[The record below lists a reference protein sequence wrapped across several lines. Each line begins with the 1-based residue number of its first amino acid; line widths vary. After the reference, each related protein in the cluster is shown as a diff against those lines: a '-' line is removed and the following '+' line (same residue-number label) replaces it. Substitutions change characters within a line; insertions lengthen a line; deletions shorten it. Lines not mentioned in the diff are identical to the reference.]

1 MSYSNFIQSI
11 FEIIPNLINWLNTI
25 FNSLMN
31 NYIFLT
37 LIFVGLFIFIFSLLL
52 ELINFINSLISTKKS
67 KTHSNNN
74 EVS

>member
-11 FEIIPNLINWLNTI
+11 FEIIPNIINWLNTI

-37 LIFVGLFIFIFSLLL
+37 LIYLGLFIFIFSLLL
-52 ELINFINSLISTKKS
+52 ELINFIHSLISTKKS
-67 KTHSNNN
+67 KKHSNNS

>member
-52 ELINFINSLISTKKS
+52 ELINFIHSLISTKKS
-67 KTHSNNN
+67 KTHSNNS

>member
-11 FEIIPNLINWLNTI
+11 FEIIPNIINWLNTI

-37 LIFVGLFIFIFSLLL
+37 LIFVGLFIFIFSLLS
-52 ELINFINSLISTKKS
+52 ELINFINSISSTKKN
-67 KTHSNNN
+67 KKHSDNS